1 MRLKAREAGVDLKF
15 VHGSGPAGRITHQ
28 DLDAHIARPP
38 EPSKPSGRAPNEAV
52 ETIKVVG
59 MRRRIAENMAELARR
74 IAHFSYVEEVDV
86 TALEE
91 LRAALNARATEERPK
106 LTLLPFLILG
116 IVKAVVEFPQINAHY
131 DDENDVIT
139 RFGAVHVGVATQT
152 PNGLMVPV
160 VRHAETLGLHECARE
175 MRRVSEAARQGVA
188 ARDELSG
195 STITLTSL
203 GALGGIVSTPIINR
217 PEVAIVGV
225 NKIVVRPV
233 WRDGA
238 FVPRKVMNLSSSFDH
253 RVVDGYD
260 AATFIQRLRDADRG
274 PGHAVHRG
282 VNGEKC
288 HTRESGYPAAPGRL
302 LRSLRRRRLD
312 PRFRGGDNTRTSR
325 GGRDEMNELRCKVLV
340 IGGGPGGYVA
350 AIRAGQLGLDTILV
364 EADRLGGTCLNVG
377 CIPSKALIHA
387 AGAAHGLREP
397 RALNAIGLSIGP
409 PKLDF
414 ARTIAWKDSIVTRLT
429 TGVGGLLKKAKVR
442 TLLGDGDDR
451 RRQDG
456 DRQRRYRRDAASSP
470 SILSLRPARS
480 RWNCRRSSS
489 AATSC
494 LRPMRW
500 R

>member
-1 MRLKAREAGVDLKF
+1 MGVRSIKMPDVGEGVAEAEIVEWAVKVGDLVHEDQVVAAVMTDKATVDIPTPVAGSVLALGGAVGDVLAVGAELVRIDAPGLPDSVVPAAPKARAQRQEPPPPPSAKLEPAPAARAAADPPPRQPEPQTGAPRPPGEKPLAAPALRLRAREAGVDLRF
-15 VHGSGPAGRITHQ
+15 VRGSGPAGRITHP

-38 EPSKPSGRAPNEAV
+38 EPSKRSGRAPNQAI

-59 MRRRIAENMAELARR
+59 MRRRIAENMAESAHR

-91 LRAALNARATEERPK
+91 LRASLNARATEERPK

-131 DDENDVIT
+131 DDENAIIA

-188 ARDELSG
+188 AREELSG

-203 GALGGIVSTPIINR
+203 GSLGGIVSTPIINR

-238 FVPRKVMNLSSSFDH
+238 FVPRKAMNLSSSFDH

-260 AATFIQRLRDADRG
+260 AATFIQRLRTLIEA
-274 PGHAVHRG
+274 
-282 VNGEKC
+282 
-288 HTRESGYPAAPGRL
+288 PA
-302 LRSLRRRRLD
+302 
-312 PRFRGGDNTRTSR
+312 
-325 GGRDEMNELRCKVLV
+325 
-340 IGGGPGGYVA
+340 
-350 AIRAGQLGLDTILV
+350 
-364 EADRLGGTCLNVG
+364 
-377 CIPSKALIHA
+377 
-387 AGAAHGLREP
+387 
-397 RALNAIGLSIGP
+397 
-409 PKLDF
+409 
-414 ARTIAWKDSIVTRLT
+414 
-429 TGVGGLLKKAKVR
+429 
-442 TLLGDGDDR
+442 TLFIED
-451 RRQDG
+451 
-456 DRQRRYRRDAASSP
+456 
-470 SILSLRPARS
+470 
-480 RWNCRRSSS
+480 
-489 AATSC
+489 
-494 LRPMRW
+494 
-500 R
+500 

>member
-1 MRLKAREAGVDLKF
+1 MGIRSIKMPDVGEGVAEAEIVEWAVKVGDLVREDQVVAAVMTDKATVDIPTPVAGSVLALGGAVGDVLAVGSELIRIDAPGLPDSAVPAALKSTPQKREPEPAPTVKSEAAESAPRAAAEPAPRAAAEAPPRPREPQKAAPRQVETRTGAPRPLGERPLAAPAVRLKAREAGVDLKF
-15 VHGSGPAGRITHQ
+15 VHGSGPAGRVTHL

-38 EPSKPSGRAPNEAV
+38 ELSRPSGRAPNEAV

-59 MRRRIAENMAELARR
+59 MRRRIAENMAESARR

-91 LRAALNARATEERPK
+91 LRATLNAGATEERPK

-116 IVKAVVEFPQINAHY
+116 IVKAAAEFPQINAHY
-131 DDENDVIT
+131 DDENAVIT

-203 GALGGIVSTPIINR
+203 GSLGGIVSTPIINR

-225 NKIVVRPV
+225 NKIAVKPV

-260 AATFIQRLRDADRG
+260 AATFIQRLRVLIEA
-274 PGHAVHRG
+274 
-282 VNGEKC
+282 
-288 HTRESGYPAAPGRL
+288 PA
-302 LRSLRRRRLD
+302 
-312 PRFRGGDNTRTSR
+312 
-325 GGRDEMNELRCKVLV
+325 
-340 IGGGPGGYVA
+340 
-350 AIRAGQLGLDTILV
+350 
-364 EADRLGGTCLNVG
+364 
-377 CIPSKALIHA
+377 
-387 AGAAHGLREP
+387 
-397 RALNAIGLSIGP
+397 
-409 PKLDF
+409 
-414 ARTIAWKDSIVTRLT
+414 
-429 TGVGGLLKKAKVR
+429 
-442 TLLGDGDDR
+442 TLFIED
-451 RRQDG
+451 
-456 DRQRRYRRDAASSP
+456 
-470 SILSLRPARS
+470 
-480 RWNCRRSSS
+480 
-489 AATSC
+489 
-494 LRPMRW
+494 
-500 R
+500 